1 MIGTSNKNPIFNTE
15 VYNVQTNNGHK
26 AEYTENVIAEN
37 LYRQVDGDGYNY
49 IMLYEIF
56 GHKKTYDAIPTD
68 SGYYETRNGVKRR
81 AITTKVWQLK
91 VGWDSGKPSHIAL
104 KDIKET
110 NPVEIEKDE
119 NANKID
125 KEAAFAWWVM

>member
-1 MIGTSNKNPIFNTE
+1 MIGTSNENPILNTE
-15 VYNVQTNNGHK
+15 VYNVDTTDGNIS
-26 AEYTENVIAEN
+26 EYTVNFIAEN
-37 LYRQVDGDGYNY
+37 LYRQVDSDRYNY
-49 IMLYEIF
+49 RMLYEIF

-91 VGWDSGKPSHIAL
+91 VGWDSGKTSHIAL